1 MTDATTTAQENVRR
15 ARADLGETVDA
26 LKEKLSMSE
35 LLTEVQTYLGDSGGM
50 SNMMNNLSRQAQ
62 SNPMALAMIGAGF
75 AWLMMSSN
83 GRSSGSARS
92 HDYSPYTTNSM
103 GAKFRDATTSAREA
117 SSDAAG
123 RVSSAMSG
131 AGSAVASAAESVSGG
146 VASAASASSR
156 TIGDAGNAVAEMP
169 YEIQRVG
176 EDMVERHPLVV
187 GAAAIALGAAIGAA
201 LPRTDLEDRQ
211 LGDASEKMKDAVT
224 AQGEKVMRSAED
236 IASKVSDVAAQEA
249 DRQGLVPGSAGGAH
263 DQRSIAERV
272 KEVGREAAKAA
283 RDEVDRR
290 SGGRSDAGEGGQTP

>member
-26 LKEKLSMSE
+26 LKQKLSMSE
-35 LLTEVQTYLGDSGGM
+35 LISEVQTYLGDSGGM

-75 AWLMMSSN
+75 AWLMMSAN
-83 GRSSGSARS
+83 GRGGGGSRP
-92 HDYSPYTTNSM
+92 HDYSRHTTNSM
-103 GAKFRDATTSAREA
+103 GAKVGDAAASARQA
-117 SSDAAG
+117 SSDVAG
-123 RVSSAMSG
+123 RVGSAMSE
-131 AGSAVASAAESVSGG
+131 AGSAVASAAESVSSG

-156 TIGDAGNAVAEMP
+156 AIGDVGDAVAEAP
-169 YEIQRVG
+169 YELQRVG

-211 LGDASEKMKDAVT
+211 LGDASEKMKDAVS

-236 IASKVSDVAAQEA
+236 IASKVSDVAAREA
-249 DRQGLVPGSAGGAH
+249 DRQGLVPGTAGGAA
-263 DQRSIAERV
+263 DQRPIAERV

-290 SGGRSDAGEGGQTP
+290 SGGRGDTGNGGQTP